1 MNTELVPHFLWCTF
15 KYVVQDFNLN
25 LLYLVKWD
33 FSVPVA
39 TIPNISVQFS
49 HPAVDNNAPGCCPN
63 THMEEMLGRWGRP
76 CLQSMCYSFE
86 LHLLY
91 SCGLWVN
98 KVYPKVHLKLS
109 TRQEGGKCSA
119 PHSPEA
125 PLRGAEKRA
134 QPSSPGLRSISGAQ
148 LCLEMTVKGQNHSK
162 CPDTEWLI
170 SVRVMNY
177 LYRPFAKC
185 VSLQG
190 WKASKTSKR
199 CTLAIHTGLYH
210 PPH

>member
-1 MNTELVPHFLWCTF
+1 MNIELVPHFLWCTF
-15 KYVVQDFNLN
+15 KYVVQGFNLN
-25 LLYLVKWD
+25 LLYLVKMR
-33 FSVPVA
+33 FLCSSTYHPQHLCAVLPLSARVP
-39 TIPNISVQFS
+39 PK
-49 HPAVDNNAPGCCPN
+49 H
-63 THMEEMLGRWGRP
+63 THGGDAGGDAWRWGRP

-109 TRQEGGKCSA
+109 IRQGGKCLA

-134 QPSSPGLRSISGAQ
+134 QPSSPGLRSISGFQ
-148 LCLEMTVKGQNHSK
+148 LRLEMTVKGQNHSK